1 MSDRFQ
7 LHGAMIP
14 RSVRRMFDERSEDRI
29 ETGSQTGVLTLRG
42 KNHVVQLVN
51 LSRSGAMVRC
61 AADAHIGENASLQL
75 LDRGTIDGEV
85 RWLSDGR
92 MGIGFARPIE

>member
-14 RSVRRMFDERSEDRI
+14 RSVRRMFDQRGEERLEA
-29 ETGSQTGVLTLRG
+29 GSQTGVLALRG

-61 AADAHIGENASLQL
+61 ASEAHIGEAVSLQL
-75 LDRGTIDGEV
+75 LDRGTIDGQDRKSV
-85 RWLSDGR
+85 V
-92 MGIGFARPIE
+92 